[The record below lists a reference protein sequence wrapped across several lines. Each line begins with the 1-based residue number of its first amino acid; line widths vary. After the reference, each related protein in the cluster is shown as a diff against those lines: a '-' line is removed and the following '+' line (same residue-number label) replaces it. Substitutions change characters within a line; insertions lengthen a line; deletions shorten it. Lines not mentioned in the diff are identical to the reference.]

1 MQKKIEENFVISI
14 FDNYIK
20 EISSNW
26 WDILFTGLL
35 IILVGIIF
43 IAFPSQ
49 SVLFI
54 AYIIG
59 FLALIIGAIV
69 IYAAIKVK
77 NIERNYIKMK
87 EDFKNKFFG

>member
-35 IILVGIIF
+35 IILLGVIF

-49 SVLFI
+49 SVVFL
-54 AYIIG
+54 AYVIG
-59 FLALIIGAIV
+59 FFSLIIGGIV

-87 EDFKNKFFG
+87 EDIKNKFFG